1 MKIGILSDS
10 HDAHEHVLDVIEIFK
25 ENKVDYILHA
35 GDIVSPFTAKAFADV
50 TGAKFIAVFGNCDG
64 EKLFLKSTIEW
75 FGGEIYDAIYT
86 GNISGKRIFMTHKPD
101 TIEEVAASGKYDIVI
116 YGHTHKKDIRKI
128 GETMIINPGE
138 ITDWITGKSNAV
150 ILNSDDMTINNISL
164 K

>member
-1 MKIGILSDS
+1 
-10 HDAHEHVLDVIEIFK
+10 
-25 ENKVDYILHA
+25 
-35 GDIVSPFTAKAFADV
+35 
-50 TGAKFIAVFGNCDG
+50 
-64 EKLFLKSTIEW
+64 
-75 FGGEIYDAIYT
+75 
-86 GNISGKRIFMTHKPD
+86 MTHKPD